1 ETDANARA
9 ETKPTLSED
18 NKPESGGRSRV
29 IRMLGRVLLYGFL
42 ILILL
47 AELAPMFF
55 GFIEVTVTLGT
66 GWWFFLKRT
75 VPRIVWNWDLVGMSF
90 VCVVLILMGAQWFLN
105 SIAQGLQ
112 RARPLKDSQWRWPW
126 KFTWCGL
133 ATVAVFFL

>member
-1 ETDANARA
+1 
-9 ETKPTLSED
+9 
-18 NKPESGGRSRV
+18 
-29 IRMLGRVLLYGFL
+29 MLGRVLLYGFL

-55 GFIEVTVTLGT
+55 GFIEFTVTLGT

-105 SIAQGLQ
+105 SIAQGVQ
-112 RARPLKDSQWRWPW
+112 SFRALH
-126 KFTWCGL
+126 L
-133 ATVAVFFL
+133 VA